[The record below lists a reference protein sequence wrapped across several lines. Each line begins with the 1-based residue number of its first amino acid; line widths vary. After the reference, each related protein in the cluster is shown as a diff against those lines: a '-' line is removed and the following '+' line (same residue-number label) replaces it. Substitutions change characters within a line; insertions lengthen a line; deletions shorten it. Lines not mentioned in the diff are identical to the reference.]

1 MKVFVR
7 GLEAIAV
14 LVPDFQT
21 LGLIAPAFF
30 SLYRCAVTLGFP
42 GTRDIY
48 ADLLISVVLGYAVA
62 VALNLASAV
71 TLPAR
76 PHPVPISHPKLR
88 TEGLS
93 LRWRSEHMQTQ
104 FVWEGTE
111 IGQIPGVLRKVQ
123 Q

>member
-1 MKVFVR
+1 MR
-7 GLEAIAV
+7 GVMRMLEVTAV

-21 LGLIAPAFF
+21 LGLIVPTFF

-42 GTRDIY
+42 GTRDIS
-48 ADLLISVVLGYAVA
+48 AALLISVVLGYAVA

-76 PHPVPISHPKLR
+76 PHPAPISYPELR
-88 TEGLS
+88 TEGSS

-104 FVWEGTE
+104 FVCEGTE
-111 IGQIPGVLRKVQ
+111 IKQVSGLLRKVQ

>member
-1 MKVFVR
+1 MRVIVR

-21 LGLIAPAFF
+21 LGLIVPTFF
-30 SLYRCAVTLGFP
+30 SLYRCAVIIGFP
-42 GTRDIY
+42 GTKDIS

-71 TLPAR
+71 ALPAR
-76 PHPVPISHPKLR
+76 PNPAPISFREVR
-88 TEGLS
+88 TEESS
-93 LRWRSEHMQTQ
+93 LRWRSEHMQPQ
-104 FVWEGTE
+104 FVREGTE

>member
-1 MKVFVR
+1 MRVIVR

-30 SLYRCAVTLGFP
+30 SLYRCAVTLDFP
-42 GTRDIY
+42 GTKDIN
-48 ADLLISVVLGYAVA
+48 AALWISVVLSYAVA

-71 TLPAR
+71 ALPTR
-76 PHPVPISHPKLR
+76 PNPAPISYPELR
-88 TEGLS
+88 TEESS
-93 LRWRSEHMQTQ
+93 LLWRSEHMQPQ
-104 FVWEGTE
+104 FVREGTE